1 MRMSST
7 LKIVSL
13 PLNFST
19 RRFVESDDGPGGK
32 QIKRR
37 SSAHTVQTEEC
48 SLGLTTR
55 CSSFATLSDLDISQK
70 TSEQETKFNESF
82 QFLNSDSDE
91 GDDAAMEALDQLT
104 GLQTVAAEAKF
115 DARTRFDVLTRKLAR
130 LKKES
135 RREERMLRKM
145 TRQARINKAREDYL
159 ECLEAMSLTDLQ
171 SKETELLDEVLLKE
185 KGLQWKEIEFD
196 DL

>member
-1 MRMSST
+1 MSST

-19 RRFVESDDGPGGK
+19 RRCVESDDGPGGK

-37 SSAHTVQTEEC
+37 SSAHTAQTDEEC
-48 SLGLTTR
+48 SVGLTLR
-55 CSSFATLSDLDISQK
+55 CSSFNTLNDLD
-70 TSEQETKFNESF
+70 QETTKLFNDESF

-91 GDDAAMEALDQLT
+91 GDDHAAMEALNQLT
-104 GLQTVAAEAKF
+104 GLQTVAAEANS
-115 DARTRFDVLTRKLAR
+115 DVLTRKLAR
-130 LKKES
+130 LNKES
-135 RREERMLRKM
+135 RREERMLRTM

-171 SKETELLDEVLLKE
+171 SKETELLDDAFLKE

-196 DL
+196 VL